1 MCVSLANLI
10 VSSILRAF
18 HFTFVCTT
26 SRVCGQMWTSRVEGP
41 SNVPTAHIG
50 RYLSTLEGT
59 SGTFQ
64 VCRHHLETHDSR
76 HLPQHAKRQV
86 QTCHF
91 KRDGLVL
98 VLGDINIYSY
108 IYLEY
113 IPILNIFMTVLKNL
127 THEDIGAAFKQKVM

>member
-1 MCVSLANLI
+1 
-10 VSSILRAF
+10 
-18 HFTFVCTT
+18 
-26 SRVCGQMWTSRVEGP
+26 MWTSRVEGP

-64 VCRHHLETHDSR
+64 VCRHPLETHDSR

-91 KRDGLVL
+91 KRDGL